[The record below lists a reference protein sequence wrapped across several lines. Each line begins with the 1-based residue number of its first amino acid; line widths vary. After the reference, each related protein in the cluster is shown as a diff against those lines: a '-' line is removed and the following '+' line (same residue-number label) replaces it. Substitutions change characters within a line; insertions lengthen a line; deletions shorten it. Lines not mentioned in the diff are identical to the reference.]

1 MAILPILVAPHPVL
15 KQKCEPVAEV
25 TDDIRQLLDDMLATM
40 YDAPGVGLAAPQVG
54 VSKRILVVDCAPRD
68 ADPQPMKLINPEII
82 TASDEL
88 STYEEGCLSFP
99 DQYADVKRPA
109 RVTVRYLDENGTQQE
124 IDADGLLATCIQH
137 EIDHLDGIVFVDHLS
152 TVKRGMI
159 MRKLQKLMRGKDRA
173 VAAE

>member
-1 MAILPILVAPHPVL
+1 MR
-15 KQKCEPVAEV
+15 K
-25 TDDIRQLLDDMLATM
+25 
-40 YDAPGVGLAAPQVG
+40 AA
-54 VSKRILVVDCAPRD
+54 SA
-68 ADPQPMKLINPEII
+68 
-82 TASDEL
+82 
-88 STYEEGCLSFP
+88 FP

-124 IDADGLLATCIQH
+124 VDADGLLATCIQH

-173 VAAE
+173 AAAE